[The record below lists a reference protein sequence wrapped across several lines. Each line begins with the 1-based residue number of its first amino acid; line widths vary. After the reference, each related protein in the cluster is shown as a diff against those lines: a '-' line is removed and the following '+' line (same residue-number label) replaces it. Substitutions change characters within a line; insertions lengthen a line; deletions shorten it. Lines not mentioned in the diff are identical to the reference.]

1 MLLQGYLV
9 KCFTHQPHAMNSI
22 QDFLTVLAVW
32 PFVGFGLSLV
42 VPSKN
47 ERMLRRLAFGTV
59 LSHGLLLLAFS
70 ALWARSGESMVNV
83 PEIVL
88 YQHGDYTFLI
98 DLFFDHITLVYLLVA
113 ACIGSLVLFYSGFY
127 MHRES
132 GYKRFFNTL
141 LFFYSGYVFLLCA
154 GNFETLFIGWEFIGI
169 ASFCWLLFT
178 G

>member
-98 DLFFDHITLVYLLVA
+98 DLFFDHITLVYLLVS

-132 GYKRFFNTL
+132 GYKRFLTRYCFSIQGM
-141 LFFYSGYVFLLCA
+141 FFCYAL
-154 GNFETLFIGWEFIGI
+154 GI
-169 ASFCWLLFT
+169 LKPCL
-178 G
+178 